1 MKKVMNLVQWWPV
14 MQTSSADPEAGPIS
28 APLLCCVCQDKN
40 TTFRYEVVYKQANKS
55 ITILDITD
63 VNKEELELLTQEDSS
78 NSETKVNSIE
88 ADSSEAE
95 YYNFPPKHPRHG
107 HLKWP
112 VWRPASVN
120 HQQVTSSSE
129 DTSQISCSYPD
140 YPIHIP
146 TFTLQRINNLLAN
159 RARRGNKTRFLFRN
173 S

>member
-1 MKKVMNLVQWWPV
+1 M
-14 MQTSSADPEAGPIS
+14 PESDQSNDNIS
-28 APLLCCVCQDKN
+28 APLLCCICQDQN

-63 VNKEELELLTQEDSS
+63 ANKEELELLTEDSTPDRTDS
-78 NSETKVNSIE
+78 GAKNSVD
-88 ADSSEAE
+88 DSSETAE

-112 VWRPASVN
+112 LVP
-120 HQQVTSSSE
+120 VTSTSE
-129 DTSQISCSYPD
+129 GSYPD

-159 RARRGNKTRFLFRN
+159 KARRGNGAIIVIITI

>member
-1 MKKVMNLVQWWPV
+1 

-28 APLLCCVCQDKN
+28 APLLCCICQDKN

-112 VWRPASVN
+112 VWRPASVT
-120 HQQVTSSSE
+120 HQVTSSSE

-140 YPIHIP
+140 YPIHIQ